1 MGVPS
6 SVNMVQR
13 LTYRR
18 RQSYATKSNKVR
30 KVKTPGGLLTFHNV
44 GKKAA
49 KIKCGDC
56 GLALQGIPALRPCM
70 YKRLAK
76 NKKTV
81 ARATVDPAA
90 PNACATGSFV
100 PSSSRSRRL

>member
-1 MGVPS
+1 MGTSCHLIVT
-6 SVNMVQR
+6 MVQR

-56 GLALQGIPALRPCM
+56 GLALQGIPALRPCCTSVSLRT
-70 YKRLAK
+70 KRLLL
-76 NKKTV
+76 V
-81 ARATVDPAA
+81 PTVDPAA

-100 PSSSRSRRL
+100 PSSSR

>member
-30 KVKTPGGLLTFHNV
+30 KVKTPGGLLTSHNV

-76 NKKTV
+76 M
-81 ARATVDPAA
+81 AQ
-90 PNACATGSFV
+90 
-100 PSSSRSRRL
+100 SSYGQFPIPQERRFRGGVLLEE